1 MDKMTIKPNGK
12 LTDTQLALVEA
23 YMTNGGNKTDAYK
36 QAYDDWEIRTKPEY
50 LYNAAH
56 NKFTKEVMAEIRR
69 REKTVQD
76 AQKKAA
82 EKDAEACRKLWSRR
96 DSVSHLV
103 SIVTDCQRTREDA
116 MADGEGVPVAV
127 SRLER
132 DTVDSLNKMMG
143 YNEPEQVQQDTTIT
157 VDFGDGLDDFAV

>member
-1 MDKMTIKPNGK
+1 MEKKK
-12 LTDTQLALVEA
+12 KVSVLTETQEALVNA
-23 YMTNGGNKTDAYK
+23 FMANGGNKTEAYK
-36 QAYDDWEIRTKPEY
+36 TVYDDWEIRAKPENV
-50 LYNAAH
+50 YNCANA
-56 NKFTKEVMAEIRR
+56 KFSKEVMAEIRR
-69 REKTVQD
+69 RQKDIQI

-82 EKDAEACRKLWSRR
+82 EKDAEECRKLWSRK

-103 SIVTDCQRTREDA
+103 SIVVDCQRTREDA
-116 MADGEGVPVAV
+116 MAVGDGVPVAV

-143 YNEPEQVQQDTTIT
+143 YNEPEQQQIDQTIT

>member
-1 MDKMTIKPNGK
+1 MEKKK
-12 LTDTQLALVEA
+12 ARVLTDTQMALVDA
-23 YMTNGGNKTDAYK
+23 YMANGGIKIDAYK
-36 QAYDDWEIRTKPEY
+36 QVYDDWEIRTKPEN
-50 LYNAAH
+50 LYSAAY
-56 NKFTKEVMAEIRR
+56 NKFTKEVMAEIRS
-69 REKTVQD
+69 REKAMQD

-82 EKDAEACRKLWSRR
+82 EKDAEECRKLWSRK

-103 SIVTDCQRTREDA
+103 SIVSDCQRTREDA
-116 MADGEGVPVAV
+116 MADGDGVPVAV

-143 YNEPEQVQQDTTIT
+143 YNEPEQQQVDQTVT